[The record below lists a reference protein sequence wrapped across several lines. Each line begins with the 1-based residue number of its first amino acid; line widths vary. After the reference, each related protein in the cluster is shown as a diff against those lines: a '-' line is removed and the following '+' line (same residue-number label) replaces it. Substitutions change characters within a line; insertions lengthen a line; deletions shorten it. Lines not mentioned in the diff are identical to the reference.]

1 MRLLTD
7 MRSRPKSSDANC
19 FSMSAIQ
26 SSMSSTSCSNTWRS
40 RSCFSFCP
48 LSVDLDGKSERVRER
63 EKGRGMIVIYCV
75 FCTFLVMFASCC
87 LACQC
92 TDQSAV
98 RHNDCCQ
105 WDPHQSTQEMQVII
119 NVRITSIIKSV
130 SLPFEQSQ
138 HDPDLQSVLPQ
149 RLDAAAVYFEGLSC
163 LGMTPQRLFQS
174 SHQSTLQPTPT
185 SEYIW
190 STYRSTKGIY
200 ILYMSHSAI
209 PLSLLVGTVGVCWS
223 LEVSSFSAVRVA
235 SNDCIFQGQHLCNSG
250 ILM

>member
-63 EKGRGMIVIYCV
+63 EKGRGMIVTYCV

-105 WDPHQSTQEMQVII
+105 WDPHQSMQEMQVII

-138 HDPDLQSVLPQ
+138 HDLDLQSVPPQ

-174 SHQSTLQPTPT
+174 SHQSTLQPTQT
-185 SEYIW
+185 H
-190 STYRSTKGIY
+190 TCIY
-200 ILYMSHSAI
+200 EVHTEAQKVFIFCTCHTVLY
-209 PLSLLVGTVGVCWS
+209 
-223 LEVSSFSAVRVA
+223 
-235 SNDCIFQGQHLCNSG
+235 LCHF
-250 ILM
+250 L